1 MTRWRVLAT
10 DKLWDQTEYERVYNA
25 HIADEPGDLG
35 YRLLPQSLGS
45 IESVN
50 KLTPKDGDE
59 VMYVYNIHPKKKKS
73 EYKQTEYKYIM
84 RGIVRS
90 GIIVGDRHKVF
101 PGNKGKVRPH
111 AKRNEYIEIEITEVG
126 LYDETEWSWTKNTSK
141 RRTWTELI

>member
-1 MTRWRVLAT
+1 MTRWRVRAT

-25 HIADEPGDLG
+25 HIADKPGELG

-50 KLTPKDGDE
+50 KLTPKEGDE
-59 VMYVYNIHPKKKKS
+59 VMYVYNIHPKN
-73 EYKQTEYKYIM
+73 KQTEYKYIM

-90 GIIVGDRHKVF
+90 GIIIGDRHKVF
-101 PGNKGKVRPH
+101 PGNIGNVRPH
-111 AKRNEYIEIEITEVG
+111 TERNEYIEIEITEVG